1 MALVLVRHGK
11 AGSRSAWAQ
20 EDEIRPLTKAGVRQA
35 EALAERLAGDPV
47 ARVLSSRFV
56 RCVQTVAPLAERLGL
71 EVEHH
76 PALAEEAELDDT
88 EALLAEL
95 AGTEAVLCTHG
106 NVMSALLDRLRWRG
120 VELVA
125 APRTGGG
132 GKGSLWRLEGNG
144 GDGWS
149 RATYEPPPS

>member
-1 MALVLVRHGK
+1 MALVLVRHAK

-20 EDEIRPLTKAGVRQA
+20 DDEIRPLTKAGVRQA

-120 VELVA
+120 VELGGA
-125 APRTGGG
+125 RHSGGG
-132 GKGSLWRLEGNG
+132 GGGSLLRPPGEPGRG
-144 GDGWS
+144 
-149 RATYEPPPS
+149 RAPAPPPPP